1 MDMPV
6 GFITPALEVSQPR
19 TALDPAPL
27 VSDTSASA
35 MQISLGPILT
45 YWPRQQVFDFYA
57 DMASQPVDIVYV
69 GETVCSRR
77 HELRLDD
84 WLEIAGQLA
93 AAGKEVVLS
102 SQVLIESESDLKA
115 LRRMVD
121 NGKFSVEANDF
132 GAVRLLALERVP
144 FVAGTSLNV
153 FNPTTLRL
161 LAEQGAKRWV
171 MPPEMSGAQLAEF
184 VAPGTTSLATP
195 VANPVATEVLAWGRL
210 PLAYSARCFTARHYN
225 LQKDACEFKC
235 LEFADGLPLQT
246 REGQPFLT
254 LNGIQTQSAKIYNLL
269 PDLPALRAAGVDVVR
284 ISPQSEN
291 TADIIAAFRAGVDAN
306 RAAVVAP
313 AEFIDQ
319 LCRQMAVE
327 QCNGFWHG
335 RPGLELI
342 SA

>member
-1 MDMPV
+1 MEIVTMDMPI
-6 GFITPALEVSQPR
+6 GFIEANTGNTFSPTTQATEAPAR
-19 TALDPAPL
+19 TEQG
-27 VSDTSASA
+27 SA
-35 MQISLGPILT
+35 MQISLGPVLT

-57 DMASQPVDIVYV
+57 EMARQPVDIFYI

-84 WLEIAGQLA
+84 WLDIAGQLS

-115 LRRMVD
+115 LRRIVG

-132 GAVRLLALERVP
+132 GAVRLLAEERVP
-144 FVAGTSLNV
+144 FVAGASLNV

-161 LAEQGAKRWV
+161 LAEQGARRWV
-171 MPPEMSGAQLAEF
+171 MPPEMSGAQLAEI
-184 VAPGTTSLATP
+184 VALRSG
-195 VANPVATEVLAWGRL
+195 PVATEVLAWGRL

-246 REGQPFLT
+246 REGQAFLT
-254 LNGIQTQSAKIYNLL
+254 LNGIQTQSAKVYNLL

-284 ISPQSEN
+284 ISPQAAG
-291 TADIIAAFRAGVDAN
+291 TAAIIAAFRSGLEEDI
-306 RAAVVAP
+306 RGAAA
-313 AEFIDQ
+313 AERSRNIG
-319 LCRQMAVE
+319 REISEQMAVE

-342 SA
+342 AH